1 MFELKNSNYTYPS
14 EASFLSGVRKGLEL
28 EHLAQ
33 SPVVRGGTDLKVWT
47 DQVQQKKWS
56 TTGLFEYQQLSIPEL
71 IIQLVSASHMG

>member
-1 MFELKNSNYTYPS
+1 MNYYVPIQQN
-14 EASFLSGVRKGLEL
+14 EACRDSKFIEL